1 MQFMLTW
8 VLCGDL
14 LEVGSIIATGHKLV
28 YWVTKSPIHLKQLS
42 THAHVLRFLYISFY
56 QAQVPKYT
64 RGSDGP
70 PYPLT

>member
-1 MQFMLTW
+1 MLTW

-14 LEVGSIIATGHKLV
+14 LEVGSIIVTGHKLV
-28 YWVTKSPIHLKQLS
+28 HWVAKSPTHLKQLS
-42 THAHVLRFLYISFY
+42 THAHALGFLYRSFY

-70 PYPLT
+70 PYRLT